1 MNSIFLVI
9 ISLVFFFIGYNY
21 YSAYISKHLFN
32 LDDNIQ
38 TPAHEFEDK
47 VDFVPTKKHIL
58 FGHHYT
64 SIAGAAPIIGPC
76 IAAYWGWLPAL
87 AWVVLGTVFIG
98 AVHDFGALVVSLREK
113 GKSVGDIAGKLINKR
128 VRIMFLFFVLLLT
141 WLVLAVFAMAIS
153 GLFVSVPSAVIPV
166 NIEIIIAMIIGY
178 IIYQKKIDALIP
190 SIIALFIL
198 YIFIYVGTYNPISL
212 PFTDQNNAWIV
223 ILFIYSFI
231 SSLIPVW
238 LLLQPRDF
246 INSHQLI
253 VGLVLLF
260 LGIFIAAPMVDAPAI
275 RLSNEDGAPPI
286 FPMLF
291 VTIACGAISGFHGL
305 VSSGTTSKQVNKLK
319 DARMIGYGGMIG
331 EGILALAST
340 IAAVAG
346 IALVNEC
353 HIPSIGSVENL
364 NWAVYYDSWASA
376 TKNKATAFVLGG
388 GALIEQLGI
397 NHNIAKTLM
406 AVLVIS
412 FAATTLDTATRIQ
425 RFIISE
431 IGDATKIEILK
442 NRFLATFIAVIP
454 AIILSLWSINDPVT
468 GELKKIGWLL
478 WPIFGASNQMLA
490 ALILLVLTIYFYK
503 KGKNVL
509 ILFIPMIFVI
519 SIAMISLFFKTQD
532 FYYQNNIFLLTIN
545 SLLLVLIIWMLVEG
559 LLVFKK
565 IKKSINKKRI

>member
-1 MNSIFLVI
+1 M
-9 ISLVFFFIGYNY
+9 
-21 YSAYISKHLFN
+21 
-32 LDDNIQ
+32 
-38 TPAHEFEDK
+38 P
-47 VDFVPTKKHIL
+47 
-58 FGHHYT
+58 
-64 SIAGAAPIIGPC
+64 
-76 IAAYWGWLPAL
+76 
-87 AWVVLGTVFIG
+87 
-98 AVHDFGALVVSLREK
+98 
-113 GKSVGDIAGKLINKR
+113 
-128 VRIMFLFFVLLLT
+128 
-141 WLVLAVFAMAIS
+141 
-153 GLFVSVPSAVIPV
+153 
-166 NIEIIIAMIIGY
+166 
-178 IIYQKKIDALIP
+178 
-190 SIIALFIL
+190 
-198 YIFIYVGTYNPISL
+198 
-212 PFTDQNNAWIV
+212 
-223 ILFIYSFI
+223 
-231 SSLIPVW
+231 
-238 LLLQPRDF
+238 
-246 INSHQLI
+246 
-253 VGLVLLF
+253 
-260 LGIFIAAPMVDAPAI
+260 
-275 RLSNEDGAPPI
+275 
-286 FPMLF
+286 
-291 VTIACGAISGFHGL
+291 
-305 VSSGTTSKQVNKLK
+305 
-319 DARMIGYGGMIG
+319 
-331 EGILALAST
+331 
-340 IAAVAG
+340 
-346 IALVNEC
+346 LVNEC

-388 GALIEQLGI
+388 GALIEQLGVH
-397 NHNIAKTLM
+397 HNIAKTLM

-532 FYYQNNIFLLTIN
+532 FYYQNNIFLFTIN